1 MIIDGIRIPDSPEEI
16 IAHIPHIADRSSD
29 LAEYARQVPG
39 IDEDE
44 REDEDRD
51 YFRQPDSEHADAL
64 CLSRV
69 YYKRIFAAAS
79 ALVGPFFY
87 DLNVKK

>member
-29 LAEYARQVPG
+29 FTENTRQVPG

-51 YFRQPDSEHADAL
+51 YFRKPDSEHADAL
-64 CLSRV
+64 SLYRG
-69 YYKRIFAAAS
+69 YYNRILAAAS
-79 ALVGPFFY
+79 ALGGLFFY
-87 DLNVKK
+87 DPYVKK